1 MAAAIAPRP
10 RLAQPKL
17 VGWIWD
23 REFQNETHL
32 LREDGLKILFEEWV
46 RIILLSMFQPQ
57 FESVL
62 YFWSIFGSSVNMF
75 INLRSSRLDR
85 LNRNKAK
92 VVGPMEAMYKWRLQF
107 FWFFL
112 PPPSFAEF
120 LGAILK
126 WCPQNFQD
134 FGPPPSPC
142 PHSSACT
149 LAPLLLRTSF
159 SSQTPPHWKRACS
172 PTAFAGWQSAAD
184 KWNKTQ

>member
-46 RIILLSMFQPQ
+46 RIILISMFQPQ

-75 INLRSSRLDR
+75 INLRSLRLDR

-92 VVGPMEAMYKWRLQF
+92 VVGPMEAMYKWRLQI
-107 FWFFL
+107 FWFFYLL
-112 PPPSFAEF
+112 PPS
-120 LGAILK
+120 
-126 WCPQNFQD
+126 QNFKWRETMTS
-134 FGPPPSPC
+134 FPFVINW
-142 PHSSACT
+142 
-149 LAPLLLRTSF
+149 LNLLLPWVHTICFIRQKPF
-159 SSQTPPHWKRACS
+159 FNLLCP
-172 PTAFAGWQSAAD
+172 
-184 KWNKTQ
+184 